1 MRIPPDLEQNAML
14 TPGEF
19 QLGTQIVYGP
29 GVLSRLGELAT
40 SLGIRRALV
49 VSDPGIVA
57 AGHAGRGV
65 DLLTAAGIATTLFDG
80 AQENP
85 TDREVDQGVALAR
98 QVEPDL
104 LVGLGGGS
112 SLDCAKGIN
121 FVYTGGG
128 RIHDYWGVGKATK
141 PMLPM
146 IAVPTT
152 AGTGSEL
159 QSYALISD
167 SVTHRKMAC
176 GDKKATC
183 RIALLDPEVTVTQPA
198 QVTAL
203 TGLDAV
209 SHALESHVTRTRT
222 EMSQLFSR
230 QAWRLCANHFLRVL
244 TEPHDLVARAA
255 MQWGAALAGLA
266 IENSMLGAAHALA
279 NPLTARYGIAHGQA
293 VGVMLPAVIEFNA
306 SIVED
311 LYLDLANELSS
322 DWGNEPSVPGLV
334 ECVRRLIAASGLKS
348 SLRELEVVADQLPEL
363 AADAEKQWTAKHNPR
378 PVDSQILLSLYQRAW

>member
-1 MRIPPDLEQNAML
+1 ML
-14 TPGEF
+14 TPCEF
-19 QLGTQIVYGP
+19 QLGTQIIFGP
-29 GVLSRLGELAT
+29 GVLDRLGHSAAA
-40 SLGIRRALV
+40 LGARRALV

-65 DLLTAAGIATTLFDG
+65 ERLTAAGIETTLFAG
-80 AQENP
+80 ARENP
-85 TDREVDQGVALAR
+85 TDREVDQGLAIAR
-98 QVEPDL
+98 QMQPDL
-104 LVGLGGGS
+104 LIGLGGGS

-121 FVYTGGG
+121 FVYTNGG
-128 RIHDYWGVGKATK
+128 RIHDYWGVGKATR

-183 RIALLDPEVTVTQPA
+183 RVAILDPELTVTQPA
-198 QVTAL
+198 HVTAL
-203 TGLDAV
+203 TGIDAI

-222 EMSQLFSR
+222 EISQLFSR
-230 QAWRLCANHFLRVL
+230 QAWRLCANHFRRVL
-244 TEPHDLVARAA
+244 TEPGDLVARAA

-279 NPLTARYGIAHGQA
+279 NPLTAHFGIPHGQA

-306 SIVED
+306 TVVGD
-311 LYLDLANELSS
+311 HYLDLANELSS
-322 DWGNEPSVPGLV
+322 DWGNDPSVAGLV
-334 ECVRRLIAASGLKS
+334 ECLRQLTAASGLKS
-348 SLRELEVVADQLPEL
+348 ALRELDIDPTQLPAL
-363 AADAEKQWTAKHNPR
+363 AADAEKQWTGKHNPR
-378 PVDSQILLSLYQRAW
+378 HVDLPGLLSLYERCW